1 MTTQR
6 PMPKQKEATAE
17 SAAATVGYAETSRVE
32 RRPYQAPTVT
42 KKRSVA
48 RSTGFSSGGV
58 SAGGLTASG

>member
-1 MTTQR
+1 
-6 PMPKQKEATAE
+6 MPKQQDAAAD

-48 RSTGFSSGGV
+48 RVTLFTGGGV